1 LEEPSEQRPAGG
13 AAAQPVKNDA
23 GKTARR
29 VTTSRAEAFSDGV
42 LAIAITLLVLDLNAD
57 FNRGELAHDL
67 GKSWPTY
74 LAYLS
79 SFLYVGVIW
88 LNHHAAF
95 SRIRYVDRGLNWANL
110 GLLLGASVLPFPTAV
125 IGRAVQVGTESDGRA
140 AVLLYAGVA
149 TFVGLSWLY
158 FYHYLH
164 THPALSEP
172 DVPPGFFG
180 DQRRRATI
188 GVVAYI
194 AAAIIAVITKPYVAL
209 ALFFILP
216 VFYAVT
222 SEGTRSEPNNAE

>member
-1 LEEPSEQRPAGG
+1 LEQPSTQSTTEAS
-13 AAAQPVKNDA
+13 AA
-23 GKTARR
+23 GKANRR

-42 LAIAITLLVLDLNAD
+42 LAIAITLLVLDLSSD
-57 FNRGELAHDL
+57 FERDDLAHTL
-67 GKSWPTY
+67 RTSWPTY

-79 SFLYVGVIW
+79 SFAYVGVIW

-95 SRIRYVDRGLNWANL
+95 ARIRYVDRGLNWANL

-125 IGRAVQVGTESDGRA
+125 IGRAIQVGSESDGRA

-149 TFVGLSWLY
+149 TFVGVSWLV

-164 THPALSEP
+164 THPALAEP
-172 DVPPGFFG
+172 DLGDRYFA
-180 DQRRRATI
+180 DQRRRAVVGI
-188 GVVAYI
+188 VAYL
-194 AAAIIAVITKPYVAL
+194 AAAIIAVITTPYVAL

-222 SEGTRSEPNNAE
+222 SEGSKSESDASD